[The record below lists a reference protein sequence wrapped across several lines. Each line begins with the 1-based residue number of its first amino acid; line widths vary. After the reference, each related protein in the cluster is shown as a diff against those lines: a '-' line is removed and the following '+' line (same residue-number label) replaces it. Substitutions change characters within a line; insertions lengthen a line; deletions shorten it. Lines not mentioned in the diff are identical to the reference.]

1 MLRIFFILIFI
12 SIQFPLASLSFAA
25 TYPNKSG
32 DEILKEINDLLEEKA
47 KNKSVE
53 SGDVKVDIESLGLDD
68 IDAKNPIIPEKKVV
82 TPPPVVVEKKV
93 APVIPEKK
101 VEEAVK
107 KEVPA
112 APAVAKIPEKK
123 IPEKKEVV
131 KPAIVAPKNNEEVKQ
146 ENLPKI
152 EPAKIVKEEVK
163 KPLEKKPLSS
173 SEVQAGETISKIQTF
188 INNAKNN
195 VKNNLGVIVPPSQIE
210 QAKPVQ
216 KKESEKGKSLKKVT
230 KNEKKQNERLK
241 KLNKLR
247 RQYLVKID
255 SKESSQF
262 NNQEDGDFSD
272 DNVKIIP
279 RKREINKFA
288 LYETPAPPILDKYR
302 TQDNVNIPSVL
313 SEGEKMEILFKAISD
328 SDDIS
333 YFKSVY
339 NSYRDVGKSNAKN
352 NSGDTILTYA
362 MLLQRHSVVASIL
375 NLGADPNMPNSLG
388 YTPLGI
394 AIEVGDEVSLK
405 LLVTNGANV
414 NYVDAF
420 GRTYLMH
427 AARVGFLPAVD
438 LLISKGVDVNAM
450 DSDGFT
456 ALAIAYRHKKD
467 VIVKF
472 LLKHGAQTW
481 IEKPYDSSSQS
492 LIKELNDR
500 WKN

>member
-12 SIQFPLASLSFAA
+12 SIQLPLASLSFAA
-25 TYPNKSG
+25 TDPNKSG

-47 KNKSVE
+47 KNKSAE
-53 SGDVKVDIESLGLDD
+53 SKDVKVDIESLGLDD
-68 IDAKNPIIPEKKVV
+68 IDARNPIVLEKKVV
-82 TPPPVVVEKKV
+82 TPPLVTVEKKV
-93 APVIPEKK
+93 APVIVEKK
-101 VEEAVK
+101 VEEVVK
-107 KEVPA
+107 KEVPV

-123 IPEKKEVV
+123 IPEKKEVI
-131 KPAIVAPKNNEEVKQ
+131 KPAIVATKSNEEVKQ

-163 KPLEKKPLSS
+163 KPLIS
-173 SEVQAGETISKIQTF
+173 SEVQVDEAISKIQTF
-188 INNAKNN
+188 INSAKNN

-247 RQYLVKID
+247 RQYLIKFD

-279 RKREINKFA
+279 IKREINKFI

-302 TQDNVNIPSVL
+302 TRDNVNIPIVL
-313 SEGEKMEILFKAISD
+313 GEAEKIEILFKAITD
-328 SDDIS
+328 SDDVS
-333 YFKSVY
+333 YFKSIY
-339 NSYRDVGKSNAKN
+339 NSYRDIGKSNAKN

-362 MLLQRHSVVASIL
+362 ILLQRHSVVASIL
-375 NLGADPNMPNSLG
+375 SLGANPNMPNSLG

-405 LLVTNGANV
+405 LLLTNGANI

-438 LLISKGVDVNAM
+438 LLISKGVVDVNAM
-450 DSDGFT
+450 DNDGFT
-456 ALAIAYRHKKD
+456 SLAIAYRHKKD

-481 IEKPYDSSSQS
+481 VEKPYDSSSQS

>member
-12 SIQFPLASLSFAA
+12 AIQFPLASSSFAV
-25 TYPNKSG
+25 TDSGKSG

-47 KNKSVE
+47 KNKGVE
-53 SGDVKVDIESLGLDD
+53 SGNVKVDIESLGLDD
-68 IDAKNPIIPEKKVV
+68 IDAKDPIIPEKKVI
-82 TPPPVVVEKKV
+82 TPPVVLEKKV
-93 APVIPEKK
+93 FAPTITEKK
-101 VEEAVK
+101 VDNVVK
-107 KEVPA
+107 KEVTA
-112 APAVAKIPEKK
+112 TSVVAKVPEKAEATK
-123 IPEKKEVV
+123 TTVIT
-131 KPAIVAPKNNEEVKQ
+131 PKNNEEVKQ
-146 ENLPKI
+146 ENLPKV
-152 EPAKIVKEEVK
+152 EPAKIVKEEI
-163 KPLEKKPLSS
+163 KKPLSG
-173 SEVQAGETISKIQTF
+173 SEVQVKEAVSKIQNF

-195 VKNNLGVIVPPSQIE
+195 VKNNLSTIIPASQPE
-210 QAKPVQ
+210 QEKPV
-216 KKESEKGKSLKKVT
+216 KKASEKAKSLKKIT
-230 KNEKKQNERLK
+230 KNEKKQNENLK

-247 RQYLVKID
+247 KQYLIKID
-255 SKESSQF
+255 SKEFNQF
-262 NNQEDGDFSD
+262 NNQAEEDFSD

-288 LYETPAPPILDKYR
+288 LYEIPAPPILDKYR
-302 TQDNVNIPSVL
+302 TADNVNIPTVL
-313 SEGEKMEILFKAISD
+313 SEGERMEILFKAIAD
-328 SDDIS
+328 NADIS
-333 YFKSVY
+333 YFKSAY

-352 NSGDTILTYA
+352 YSGDTILTYA
-362 MLLQRHSVVASIL
+362 MLLQRHLVVASIL
-375 NLGADPNMPNSLG
+375 SLGADPNMPNNLG

-405 LLVTNGANV
+405 LLVANNANV

-438 LLISKGVDVNAM
+438 LLVSKGVDVNTM
-450 DSDGFT
+450 DNDGFT

-467 VIVKF
+467 VIVNF
-472 LLKHGAQTW
+472 LLKHGAQAW

>member
-12 SIQFPLASLSFAA
+12 SIQLPLASLSFAA
-25 TYPNKSG
+25 TDPNKSG

-47 KNKSVE
+47 KNKSAE
-53 SGDVKVDIESLGLDD
+53 SKDVKVDIESLGLDD
-68 IDAKNPIIPEKKVV
+68 IDAKNPIVPEKKVV
-82 TPPPVVVEKKV
+82 TPSIVNVEKKV
-93 APVIPEKK
+93 APVIVEKK
-101 VEEAVK
+101 ADEVVK
-107 KEVPA
+107 KEVPV
-112 APAVAKIPEKK
+112 APAVAKIPERK
-123 IPEKKEVV
+123 ITEKKEFI
-131 KPAIVAPKNNEEVKQ
+131 KPAIIASKSNEEVKQ

-152 EPAKIVKEEVK
+152 DPAKIVKEEVK
-163 KPLEKKPLSS
+163 KPSSS
-173 SEVQAGETISKIQTF
+173 SEVQVDEAISKIQTF

-195 VKNNLGVIVPPSQIE
+195 LGSIVPPSQIE

-247 RQYLVKID
+247 RQYLIKFD

-302 TQDNVNIPSVL
+302 TRDNVNIPTFL
-313 SEGEKMEILFKAISD
+313 SDAEKIEILFKAITD
-328 SDDIS
+328 SDDVS
-333 YFKSVY
+333 YFKSIY
-339 NSYRDVGKSNAKN
+339 NSYRDIGKSNAKN

-362 MLLQRHSVVASIL
+362 ILLQRHSVVASIL
-375 NLGADPNMPNSLG
+375 SLGANPNMPNSLG

-405 LLVTNGANV
+405 LLLTNGANI
-414 NYVDAF
+414 NYIDAF

-438 LLISKGVDVNAM
+438 LLISKGVVDVNAM
-450 DSDGFT
+450 DNDGFT
-456 ALAIAYRHKKD
+456 SLAIAYRHKKD

>member
-12 SIQFPLASLSFAA
+12 SIQLPLASLSFAA
-25 TYPNKSG
+25 KDPNKSG
-32 DEILKEINDLLEEKA
+32 DEILKEINDLLEEKT
-47 KNKSVE
+47 KNKSAE
-53 SGDVKVDIESLGLDD
+53 SKDVKVDIESLGLDD
-68 IDAKNPIIPEKKVV
+68 IDAKNPIVPEKKVV
-82 TPPPVVVEKKV
+82 TPSIVNVEKKV
-93 APVIPEKK
+93 APVIAEKK
-101 VEEAVK
+101 VDEVVK
-107 KEVPA
+107 KEVPVS
-112 APAVAKIPEKK
+112 PAVAKIPEKK
-123 IPEKKEVV
+123 IPEKKEFI
-131 KPAIVAPKNNEEVKQ
+131 KPAIIASKSNEEVKQ

-152 EPAKIVKEEVK
+152 DPAKIVKEEVK
-163 KPLEKKPLSS
+163 KPSSS
-173 SEVQAGETISKIQTF
+173 SEVQVDEAISKIQTF

-195 VKNNLGVIVPPSQIE
+195 IKNNLGAIVPPSQIE

-247 RQYLVKID
+247 RQYLIKFD
-255 SKESSQF
+255 SKESGQF
-262 NNQEDGDFSD
+262 NNQEDGDLSD

-302 TQDNVNIPSVL
+302 TRDNVNIPTVL
-313 SEGEKMEILFKAISD
+313 GEAEKIEILFKAIAD
-328 SDDIS
+328 SDDAS
-333 YFKSVY
+333 YFKSIY
-339 NSYRDVGKSNAKN
+339 NSYRDIGKSNAKN

-362 MLLQRHSVVASIL
+362 ILLQRHSVVASIL
-375 NLGADPNMPNSLG
+375 SLGADPNMPNSLG

-405 LLVTNGANV
+405 LLLTNGANI

-438 LLISKGVDVNAM
+438 LLISKGVVDVNAM
-450 DSDGFT
+450 DNDGFT
-456 ALAIAYRHKKD
+456 SLAIAYRHKKD